1 MPAPN
6 CFLISSPAPTSHFRP
21 LWPPAIGAVRRAL
34 GSPSRAHPRNPAA
47 GSGAGGAAGA
57 GEAGRGAGRPPG
69 GHGAHSGSEAAAIWA
84 ASPCPAGSGR
94 VWTLYSLGA
103 RPPSATVPTAGGPG
117 SQAQPFPSGCPRA
130 LQLEAHAGR
139 SAQGP

>member
-69 GHGAHSGSEAAAIWA
+69 GHGAHSGSDAAAIWA
-84 ASPCPAGSGR
+84 ASPGR
-94 VWTLYSLGA
+94 
-103 RPPSATVPTAGGPG
+103 R
-117 SQAQPFPSGCPRA
+117 
-130 LQLEAHAGR
+130 GR
-139 SAQGP
+139 SRNDGASGGRMRGSEGALGRGHLLLKWGRGGISGIHSEFSFP